1 MGINKVN
8 VGKTI
13 LNSQSKSTNISK
25 EQLQLLRKQGLS
37 LKEIA
42 DSLHI
47 STSTV
52 TKYINVYK
60 MPLLKTDLNKIDKN
74 LLAKINSLIE
84 QGLSVNKIAKQLKTS
99 YGKVR
104 VILEHFNLKTQQAH
118 KYTKRKQQVSSIDNT
133 IDNNYL
139 NFVNFTKL
147 ANDPVISKTHKT
159 FLESITKNDLE
170 ELVNN
175 GHSIDDIACMF
186 STSQPYITKLFHKYG
201 IKSHRL

>member
-47 STSTV
+47 STTTV
-52 TKYINVYK
+52 TRYIKVHK

-84 QGLSVNKIAKQLKTS
+84 QGLSVNKIAKQLK
-99 YGKVR
+99 
-104 VILEHFNLKTQQAH
+104 IL
-118 KYTKRKQQVSSIDNT
+118 
-133 IDNNYL
+133 
-139 NFVNFTKL
+139 
-147 ANDPVISKTHKT
+147 
-159 FLESITKNDLE
+159 KN
-170 ELVNN
+170 
-175 GHSIDDIACMF
+175 
-186 STSQPYITKLFHKYG
+186 Q
-201 IKSHRL
+201 

>member
-104 VILEHFNLKTQQAH
+104 VILEHFNLKTQPAQD
-118 KYTKRKQQVSSIDNT
+118 YTKRKQQLSNIHNT
-133 IDNNYL
+133 IDENYL

-147 ANDPVISKTHKT
+147 TNDPVMSKTHNT

-186 STSQPYITKLFHKYG
+186 STSKPYIAKLFHKYG

>member
-47 STSTV
+47 STNTV
-52 TKYINVYK
+52 TRYIKAYK
-60 MPLLKTDLNKIDKN
+60 IPLLKTDLNKIDKN

-84 QGLSVNKIAKQLKTS
+84 QGLSINKIAKQLKTS

-118 KYTKRKQQVSSIDNT
+118 KYTKRKQQVSSINNT

-147 ANDPVISKTHKT
+147 TNDPLMSNTHNT

-175 GHSIDDIACMF
+175 GHSIDDIAYMF
-186 STSQPYITKLFHKYG
+186 ATSRPYIAKLFNKYG